1 MRIVAAACLILLAVA
16 TLAASRPWSVQ
27 AGRMGPR
34 DVAEIPIESVPAWV
48 SEGVARRI
56 PQEGQG
62 GIEVLAVL
70 RDPRDVPID
79 RFLYALT
86 DEGEVMVHPEAE
98 AIRRSFEAQ
107 AHSAVGVYVRVT
119 APAEICEDC
128 YEGDPFFVDSLEN
141 ITRNPDTH
149 DVPWNALGVA
159 SQAEGVSVLPCLEP
173 MTIDR
178 RARAF
183 SAPDTGAM
191 IRPDEYLPP
200 MPHYV
205 VTDNAFDPDLLQ
217 GEMTAGEVREGW
229 ILCLAPD
236 LPVEEVRIVTGAEFS
251 GDSGPFGYGY
261 PMWVPVD
268 EMVVGEWYL
277 LQNRQVLGW
286 NEDPARVQ
294 GGEPTHLEEQVVY
307 EGDVWVSMAQALR
320 FIYDPYVDR
329 DGIPVEPFEEQIRV
343 QMYFDGME
351 ALLQQWD
358 QVGLKDGL
366 ELSIVKDIRA
376 AWRTSRVETIELR
389 AQGTSMSIGSSSLIA
404 SEGRYSE
411 PQEVLWVYPGD
422 IAEREGMGV
431 AQVWRI
437 EFEEIDARELTTEAI
452 CAVAECAVF
461 PVGPLDREV
470 DTALPV
476 IPTDTRAFGLAVESA
491 RFVTLPVLDAR
502 GLDVFLFEGEFH
514 FGDTGGKMLVV
525 EVDGQDG
532 RGFLGA
538 YNGAL
543 GETAEASAWVEGN
556 RWIDYGVSGGYDV
569 VGGWRQYSSWL
580 AYTRAA
586 RDRALVVAEVPADW
600 KLEDIILIGG
610 AGGGRGPAWALR

>member
-1 MRIVAAACLILLAVA
+1 MRTVAAACLILLAVA

-48 SEGVARRI
+48 SEGVARSI

-268 EMVVGEWYL
+268 EMAVGEWYL

-294 GGEPTHLEEQVVY
+294 GGEPTHLDEQVVY

-351 ALLQQWD
+351 ELLQKWD

-376 AWRTSRVETIELR
+376 AWRTSRVETIELQ
-389 AQGTSMSIGSSSLIA
+389 AQGTSMSVGSSSLIA
-404 SEGRYSE
+404 SEGRYSG
-411 PQEVLWVYPGD
+411 PQELLWVYPGD
-422 IAEREGMGV
+422 IREPSGAGPI
-431 AQVWRI
+431 QVWRI
-437 EFEEIDARELTTEAI
+437 AFQETDEKDLTTDAI
-452 CAVAECAVF
+452 CAVTECR
-461 PVGPLDREV
+461 PVEVEVRLDEYEERL
-470 DTALPV
+470 LPV
-476 IPTDTRAFGLAVESA
+476 IPVGTRAFGMTVLSA
-491 RFVTLPVLDAR
+491 RFEQPPVLYSR
-502 GLDVFLFEGEFH
+502 GLDVFLEEGSNWIYPRMWKFLIIEVEQEGGDPGGVVGMLGDGTRFVAPGGMGIVGGQSYEF
-514 FGDTGGKMLVV
+514 GAASGYPAVGGK
-525 EVDGQDG
+525 
-532 RGFLGA
+532 
-538 YNGAL
+538 
-543 GETAEASAWVEGN
+543 
-556 RWIDYGVSGGYDV
+556 
-569 VGGWRQYSSWL
+569 WL
-580 AYTRAA
+580 AYA
-586 RDRALVVAEVPADW
+586 RSAQRRVALFEEVPSDW
-600 KLEDIILIGG
+600 LLGNVVVLRYGG
-610 AGGGRGPAWALR
+610 PVWELP